1 MHKYAEGPNQPL
13 TERGPAG
20 TQAMKNTYCEKICTY
35 FQGSWKSSKKKTFF
49 LERYSPVVS
58 AVIRNFRN

>member
-35 FQGSWKSSKKKTFF
+35 FQGSRKSSKKKTFF
-49 LERYSPVVS
+49 L
-58 AVIRNFRN
+58 